1 MKTLKPEE
9 QVHPLRLELD
19 DDQLGEIAQG
29 VAEDAHWMTLE
40 ELAAV
45 EDVLYDAIA
54 SSRQTHPGTAT
65 LQ

>member
-19 DDQLGEIAQG
+19 DLRLGEIAQG
-29 VAEDAHWMTLE
+29 VADDANWMTLE

-45 EDVLYDAIA
+45 EDLLYDAIVC
-54 SSRQTHPGTAT
+54 SRQTHPGTTT